1 MFSDENDGT
10 LDTNRGEGQVIQ
22 FSGRNNLW
30 GRVRSVRFRRDVS
43 SNEQQRRTT
52 ISCGKR
58 ELYAVESPENW
69 FEDFG
74 GAELIQGRAIVKL
87 DPVFAETV
95 STEVEYHVFL
105 TPKGDCQG
113 LYIARQSADSF
124 EVRELQY
131 GKQTIAFDYRVVAK
145 RKGYERTRLAEV
157 NGSRDT
163 NNTETRI
170 AEK

>member
-1 MFSDENDGT
+1 M
-10 LDTNRGEGQVIQ
+10 
-22 FSGRNNLW
+22 
-30 GRVRSVRFRRDVS
+30 
-43 SNEQQRRTT
+43 
-52 ISCGKR
+52 
-58 ELYAVESPENW
+58 
-69 FEDFG
+69 
-74 GAELIQGRAIVKL
+74 KL